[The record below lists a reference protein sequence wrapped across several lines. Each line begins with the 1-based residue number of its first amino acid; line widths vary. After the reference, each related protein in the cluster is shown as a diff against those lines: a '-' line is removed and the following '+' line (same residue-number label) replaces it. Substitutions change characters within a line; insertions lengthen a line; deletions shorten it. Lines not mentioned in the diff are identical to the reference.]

1 MGGRPGLATA
11 GTTARGPLHP
21 LWAAAPVTR
30 RDTRSEGVHC
40 LRIGCSAPNHKS
52 NRGNCET
59 RAWLRCLWAA
69 AGPVGGGGAWPDN
82 ESTRPPQAH
91 FAHNFPRSLLEI
103 ARKRCNPNDM
113 NSMFEVLAGELRAK
127 LMGEQT
133 VRQRA
138 EQSSRRGRLA
148 GRRPRARQAARPDK
162 QREAARPHQ
171 DQAARTS
178 GDSCQKSPISQ
189 HSTSR
194 RRGRPRR

>member
-1 MGGRPGLATA
+1 MGRCTRYEARHPIRRGALPTDRVQRTKSQEQPRKLRDAGLAA
-11 GTTARGPLHP
+11 
-21 LWAAAPVTR
+21 V
-30 RDTRSEGVHC
+30 
-40 LRIGCSAPNHKS
+40 
-52 NRGNCET
+52 
-59 RAWLRCLWAA
+59 
-69 AGPVGGGGAWPDN
+69 PVGGGGAWPDN
-82 ESTRPPQAH
+82 ESTRPPQTH

-127 LMGEQT
+127 LMGEQP

-148 GRRPRARQAARPDK
+148 GRRPRARQAARHDK